1 MSTPDAFEAL
11 HLARIRGLVP
21 AQALGDVGELVDA
34 SLLVVTDAGAML
46 TAEGYERHEQLL
58 VGWRETIDLEAMA
71 KVYERFLA
79 VNQPMK
85 AACSAWQ
92 SSAGDDEALFVAV
105 DALTEITERVR
116 PALDRAGAL
125 VARFGRY
132 GPRLESAVEAA
143 GGGDARFVTDPKV
156 DSVHSIWFECHED
169 FLTTLGRSR
178 EEEGSF

>member
-1 MSTPDAFEAL
+1 MSAPDAFEAL

-21 AQALGDVGELVDA
+21 AQALGDVGDLVDA
-34 SLLVVTDAGAML
+34 SLLVITDGGCML
-46 TAEGYERHEQLL
+46 TAEGYEHHEQLL

-71 KVYERFLA
+71 KVYERFLV

-105 DALTEITERVR
+105 DALTAITQRVR
-116 PALDRAGAL
+116 PALDRAGGL

-132 GPRLESAVEAA
+132 GPRLEAAVAAA
-143 GGGDARFVTDPKV
+143 GGGDPRFVTDPKV

-178 EEEGSF
+178 EDEGSF